1 MKVLLTEEG
10 KEEKFHE
17 KTEIHSTRYHFIMR
31 RFCFHS
37 IKTDREYSFMQGQ
50 PHQFKSPVFHWEL
63 DCESVLV
70 LVAKLC
76 LTLLR
81 WHGL

>member
-1 MKVLLTEEG
+1 MQKLKYIAQDTISLCVGFVFIASRLT
-10 KEEKFHE
+10 
-17 KTEIHSTRYHFIMR
+17 
-31 RFCFHS
+31 
-37 IKTDREYSFMQGQ
+37 REYSFMQGQ

-81 WHGL
+81 QHGL